1 MINKTYQKNVVYI
14 NPTKIF
20 IPKAK
25 DRKVYK
31 NLNQAKNNI
40 YNMKPSP
47 KELSRELLKS
57 KNIKP
62 IKLKLI
68 NKKYYLL
75 EGRLKFWAWVIAFGY
90 NQDIPSILE

>member
-1 MINKTYQKNVVYI
+1 
-14 NPTKIF
+14 
-20 IPKAK
+20 
-25 DRKVYK
+25 
-31 NLNQAKNNI
+31 
-40 YNMKPSP
+40 MKPSP

>member
-1 MINKTYQKNVVYI
+1 
-14 NPTKIF
+14 
-20 IPKAK
+20 
-25 DRKVYK
+25 
-31 NLNQAKNNI
+31 
-40 YNMKPSP
+40 MKPSL
-47 KELSRELLKS
+47 KNYHELLKS

-90 NQDIPSILE
+90 NQDISILE

>member
-1 MINKTYQKNVVYI
+1 
-14 NPTKIF
+14 
-20 IPKAK
+20 
-25 DRKVYK
+25 
-31 NLNQAKNNI
+31 
-40 YNMKPSP
+40 MKPSP

-75 EGRLKFWAWVIAFGY
+75 EGRLKFWLGLLLL
-90 NQDIPSILE
+90 DIIKIYQVFWNNFYEKQTK